1 MAQLPKSF
9 ERRPS
14 VLLSVVCY
22 LLWFVLSGAILWL
35 VFQVRGLLVA
45 GMMWLRFNP
54 WAVRAFDRWGIFL
67 LGMIALVAIFW
78 LEGYLRSGVEQGR
91 FWPRAG
97 WFVLIF
103 GAVAALAL
111 AGEWLI

>member
-1 MAQLPKSF
+1 MAQSPESF

-14 VLLSVVCY
+14 VLLNVISY
-22 LLWFVLSGAILWL
+22 LLWLVLSAAIVWL
-35 VFQVRGLLVA
+35 ALQVRGLLVA
-45 GMMWLRFNP
+45 GMMWLRLNP

-67 LGMIALVAIFW
+67 LGMVALVAIFW

-97 WFVLIF
+97 RFVLVF
-103 GAVAALAL
+103 GVAAALAL
-111 AGEWLI
+111 AGDWLI